1 VGCRAVFGKGQAL
14 ALQFKGFPMGNTREI
29 LVFGDSQGVANFAV
43 NKWMEICTKSVRNK
57 GFFTVALSGG
67 RTPID
72 FYTMLSARGNQLPW
86 EKTHIFLADERFVP
100 SSDKESNYRLIR
112 EYLLSH
118 IDIPEANIHPVQ
130 TEEITLKQAAERYED
145 DIGNFFN
152 IQGDRIPVFD
162 LIMLGMGED
171 GHTASLFP
179 GTPSLEEKRRL
190 TIPVIA
196 VKAPNKRISLTLPVL
211 NKAKHI
217 IFLVSGEDKAPAVK
231 EMLESRDSELPAALV
246 KPEHGSLLLVID
258 EAAAS
263 LLSIVRT
270 EP

>member
-1 VGCRAVFGKGQAL
+1 
-14 ALQFKGFPMGNTREI
+14 MGYTGEV
-29 LVFGDSQGVANFAV
+29 LVFGDSQGAAHFAV
-43 NKWMEICTKSVRNK
+43 NKWMEICAGSVEGK
-57 GFFTVALSGG
+57 GYFAVALSGG
-67 RTPID
+67 RTPIE
-72 FYTMLSARGNQLPW
+72 FYKMLSGRGDQVPW
-86 EKTHIFLADERFVP
+86 DRTHIFLTDERFVP
-100 SSDKESNYRLIR
+100 HSHKESNYRLIR
-112 EYLLSH
+112 EYLLNH

-130 TEEITLKQAAERYED
+130 TEETTVKQAAERYED

-196 VKAPNKRISLTLPVL
+196 VKAPHKRISLTLPVL

-217 IFLVSGEDKAPAVK
+217 IFLVSGEDKAPAVR

-246 KPEHGSLLLVID
+246 KPEHGSLLVVID